1 MGGSG
6 SAHTLRGGGGSP
18 ARFYRKVRPMNRLLA
33 PSEVTTRRPDW
44 IEGEW
49 ITLADGQAWSFPPP
63 ESIAGD
69 QDAAR
74 VAAREVVDN
83 VLSLINLDAVRQA
96 APQATTGDPSGM
108 LRTIGRMFALY
119 QVVFFAGSA
128 LLKQNYLISDA
139 DCDGLMPFNYQVTDL
154 ADPSSKVHQTTPEIL
169 AISNAIAKVSGVN
182 IGPELERIT
191 SSN

>member
-1 MGGSG
+1 
-6 SAHTLRGGGGSP
+6 
-18 ARFYRKVRPMNRLLA
+18 MNRLLP

-63 ESIAGD
+63 ESIAGY

-96 APQATTGDPSGM
+96 AQQATTGDPSGM

-128 LLKQNYLISDA
+128 LLKQNMTWL
-139 DCDGLMPFNYQVTDL
+139 Q
-154 ADPSSKVHQTTPEIL
+154 
-169 AISNAIAKVSGVN
+169 
-182 IGPELERIT
+182 
-191 SSN
+191 